1 MSENTIIEAVE
12 EVAVEE
18 ETFAYELRGL
28 QASDLGAICKII
40 QAIGFKEFKI
50 CFENP
55 EIIKAI
61 HKMEKDNKDNKD
73 KAISGIETIGLGVMF
88 DIVGIITAN
97 IPKAEAEIQAFV
109 GSVAGLDIKEVKAIP
124 LADYGEL
131 IMRIVMLKDFRDFFM
146 RAYKLFK

>member
-1 MSENTIIEAVE
+1 MSKNTIIEAVE

-18 ETFAYELRGL
+18 DAFAYELRGL
-28 QASDLGAICKII
+28 QAGDLGSICKII
-40 QAIGFKEFKI
+40 SAIGIKEFRA

-61 HKMEKDNKDNKD
+61 KKGKTD
-73 KAISGIETIGLGVMF
+73 IETIGFGVAF
-88 DIVGIITAN
+88 DVVGIITSN